1 MFWWLSCLSFYCLL
15 GLFSDL
21 KHWQSSEIPT
31 QMLSHG
37 SNVPQ
42 STGWAVNTQSWM
54 MIFLHKDFFLVQL
67 APKEG

>member
-21 KHWQSSEIPT
+21 KHWQSSEMPT

-42 STGWAVNTQSWM
+42 STGRAVNTQSWM
-54 MIFLHKDFFLVQL
+54 MIFLHKFDHS
-67 APKEG
+67 AADT